1 MGNYGTK
8 RLNFYRKIKRNKD
21 GTLRLRLSVEERQ
34 TLQDLPKQLK
44 ELLNSDDESLKRLFP
59 PAYQDDIAQE
69 IEYQQLMRE
78 DLLASHLQNLEILE
92 QTIDA
97 ESITEE
103 QAFVWLKALNE
114 IRLVIGTRLDI
125 TEDSLDELQNLPS
138 TDPSLMGLAIY
149 NYLSWLQEQI
159 VIALEAN

>member
-1 MGNYGTK
+1 M
-8 RLNFYRKIKRNKD
+8 NFYRKIKRNKD